1 MDTSVVH
8 NVAGN
13 IYNMYVHFADF
24 ETIYNKFITI
34 AGLSYKSS
42 VWISTPSFF
51 VNTLFVRV
59 KFDDSYCFS
68 KHIWSLPQIT
78 S

>member
-8 NVAGN
+8 NVEGN
-13 IYNMYVHFADF
+13 IYNMYVYFTDF

-42 VWISTPSFF
+42 V
-51 VNTLFVRV
+51 
-59 KFDDSYCFS
+59 
-68 KHIWSLPQIT
+68 
-78 S
+78 